1 MEQKETT
8 LFSRPPR
15 FPKEI
20 EYGVNIVFNALFLVV
35 VNSILE
41 WGVLPWL
48 TQDFKRVIW
57 LFNLSLIATITAYV
71 IFFFFNA
78 DWFVSLL
85 RFFLNI
91 IGLILAVRMLQ
102 VFPFDFS
109 TYTFNWALVIRILLI
124 LGVVGA
130 GIAILAELVKFIAA
144 VWNRS

>member
-1 MEQKETT
+1 
-8 LFSRPPR
+8 
-15 FPKEI
+15 
-20 EYGVNIVFNALFLVV
+20 
-35 VNSILE
+35 
-41 WGVLPWL
+41 
-48 TQDFKRVIW
+48 
-57 LFNLSLIATITAYV
+57 LSLIAAITANV

-85 RFFLNI
+85 RFFLNT

-109 TYTFNWALVIRILLI
+109 AYTFDWALVIRILLI
-124 LGVVGA
+124 LGIVGA